1 MLKRVFNAPIQST
14 DSPQPPVLGGPA
26 NEAPYRAEIME
37 MRSQPMLGFTE
48 SGVVEFANETIT
60 RMFGHASGGL
70 IGATIE
76 HLFPQ
81 SRERLIRLH
90 NDSLWSIGRGRDGR
104 TFPVRLSVN
113 ELPPSGDCRRFLAT
127 VSGLGEKRSTASAL
141 PMLID
146 CMNDGATIWDH
157 ADRLILWN
165 DTAARIYADISD
177 ALRLGTS
184 FPEFLA
190 CCLDR
195 GLLSC
200 GADRRD
206 EFILRHLAMH
216 REASGLRE
224 ETSIGARRVL
234 VSERLLP
241 GEAVL
246 RLDTDITEQRT
257 REIELRAAK
266 EKAETA
272 NRSKSTFLANMSHE
286 LRTPLNAVIGFS
298 DILKSE
304 LLGAMGNPKYVEYAT
319 CISDSGA
326 HLLHL
331 VNYILDLSRIEAG
344 RYELRPEPLAPG
356 ELIAD
361 VIRLM
366 RVSADESKLT
376 LANKVA
382 GDLPRIVVDR
392 RAIRQ
397 VLLNIL
403 SNAIKFTPAEG
414 TVSVSASL
422 ADDRLAI
429 AVADTGIGI
438 AAADLPRL
446 ANPFEQAGDTYART
460 QPGTGLGLA
469 ITKQL
474 VELHG
479 GRLEIESRV
488 GEGTT
493 VTIRLPLAGTPAARD
508 GIVG

>member
-1 MLKRVFNAPIQST
+1 MLKRATNARVPPT
-14 DSPQPPVLGGPA
+14 DGSPSVHGGA
-26 NEAPYRAEIME
+26 EAEAPYRAEVMA
-37 MRSQPMLGFTE
+37 MRAQPVLGFTE
-48 SGVVEFANETIT
+48 SGVVEFANEAMTQ
-60 RMFGHASGGL
+60 MFGHAPGGL

-76 HLFPQ
+76 RLFPQ
-81 SRERLIRLH
+81 SRERLINLQ

-104 TFPVRLSVN
+104 AFPVRLSIN
-113 ELPPSGDCRRFLAT
+113 ELPPSDDSRRFLAF
-127 VSGLGEKRSTASAL
+127 VSGLGEKRSTSSAL

-146 CMNDGATIWDH
+146 CMNDGATVWDH

-165 DTAARIYADISD
+165 NEAARIYVGVSD
-177 ALRLGTS
+177 VLRLGTP
-184 FPEFLA
+184 FAEFLA

-195 GLLSC
+195 GLLSS
-200 GADRRD
+200 GAGGRDDFIRR
-206 EFILRHLAMH
+206 HVAMH
-216 REASGLRE
+216 READGRRE
-224 ETSIGARRVL
+224 ETSIGDRRVL
-234 VSERLLP
+234 ASERRLP

-246 RLDTDITEQRT
+246 RLDTDITEQRA

-266 EKAETA
+266 EKAEAA

-304 LLGAMGNPKYVEYAT
+304 LHGAMGNPKYVEYAS

-344 RYELRPEPLAPG
+344 RYELRLEPLAPG

-376 LANKVA
+376 LANTVA

-414 TVSVSASL
+414 TVSVSATV
-422 ADDRLAI
+422 AEDRLAI
-429 AVADTGIGI
+429 AVTDTGIGI
-438 AAADLPRL
+438 TAEDLPRL
-446 ANPFEQAGDTYART
+446 TNPFEQAGNAYART

-474 VELHG
+474 IELHG
-479 GRLEIESRV
+479 GNLEIESRI

-493 VTIRLPLAGTPAARD
+493 ATIRLPLAGAPAAPD
-508 GIVG
+508 GAIG

>member
-1 MLKRVFNAPIQST
+1 MLKRATNAGGFQADGSQPLVF
-14 DSPQPPVLGGPA
+14 GGT
-26 NEAPYRAEIME
+26 ESESPYRAEIMA
-37 MRSQPMLGFTE
+37 MRSQPTLGFTE
-48 SGVVEFANETIT
+48 SGVVEFANDAMT
-60 RMFGHASGGL
+60 RMFGHTAGGL

-76 HLFPQ
+76 RLFPQ
-81 SRERLIRLH
+81 SRERLINLQ

-104 TFPVRLSVN
+104 AFPVRLSVN
-113 ELPPSGDCRRFLAT
+113 ELPPTDDCRRFLAI
-127 VSGLGEKRSTASAL
+127 VSGLGEKRSTSSAL

-165 DTAARIYADISD
+165 DKAAQIYAGVADV
-177 ALRLGTS
+177 LRLGTP
-184 FPEFLA
+184 FTEFLS

-195 GLLSC
+195 GLLTS
-200 GADRRD
+200 GAGGRDDFIRRQV
-206 EFILRHLAMH
+206 AMH
-216 REASGLRE
+216 HEASGLRE
-224 ETSIGARRVL
+224 EISIGAWRVL
-234 VSERLLP
+234 VSERRLP

-246 RLDTDITEQRT
+246 RLDADITKQRA

-266 EKAETA
+266 EKAEAA

-376 LANKVA
+376 LANAVS

-403 SNAIKFTPAEG
+403 SNAIKFTPADG
-414 TVSVSASL
+414 TVSVRAATAWRLPWPTPESASPPRICR
-422 ADDRLAI
+422 ASPTRSSRRA
-429 AVADTGIGI
+429 TPMR
-438 AAADLPRL
+438 AA
-446 ANPFEQAGDTYART
+446 
-460 QPGTGLGLA
+460 
-469 ITKQL
+469 
-474 VELHG
+474 
-479 GRLEIESRV
+479 SR
-488 GEGTT
+488 E
-493 VTIRLPLAGTPAARD
+493 PASA
-508 GIVG
+508 